1 MFDQLDKEEEIR
13 MVRVKVMIEAAIVEG
28 MRVKMYEES

>member
-13 MVRVKVMIEAAIVEG
+13 TVRVKVMIEAVIVEG
-28 MRVKMYEES
+28 IRVKMYEES